1 MIELSFIDFYEQN
14 YNYDDEDFCLYVMKN
29 GLGDV
34 LYVGISTAD
43 VWSRWFGGAGHIPWS
58 GTMLYGN
65 SSIGEKI
72 VNHLPDSWIWKIQ
85 LWSLKDCLTF
95 CGMEL
100 PDPNFKMT
108 AGQYNETV
116 RNAEMRM
123 IRKLSPALNRHLNLY
138 PGKDT
143 TPKNEKE
150 LKWER
155 HVAAAYNEIF
165 NKKPKN

>member
-1 MIELSFIDFYEQN
+1 MIELSFKEFHDQDYE
-14 YNYDDEDFCLYVMKN
+14 DEGYCLYVMKN

-34 LYVGISTAD
+34 LYVGISTVD

-72 VNHLPDSWIWKIQ
+72 VNHFPDSWAWKIQ
-85 LWSLKDCLTF
+85 LWTLKDCLTF
-95 CGMEL
+95 CDTEL
-100 PDPNFKMT
+100 PDPNFKIT
-108 AGQYNETV
+108 VGEYNNAV
-116 RNAEMRM
+116 RNVEARM
-123 IRKLSPALNRHLNLY
+123 IRKFSPALNTYLNLN

-143 TPKNEKE
+143 TPKTEKE

-155 HVAAAYNEIF
+155 YVGQAYDEIF
-165 NKKPKN
+165 NKRTDD